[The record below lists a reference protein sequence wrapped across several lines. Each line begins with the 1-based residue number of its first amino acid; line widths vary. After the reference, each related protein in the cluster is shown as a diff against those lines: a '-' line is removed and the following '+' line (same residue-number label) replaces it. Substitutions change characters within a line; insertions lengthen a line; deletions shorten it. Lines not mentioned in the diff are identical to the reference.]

1 MFEEQGLIHFNEI
14 QLSEL
19 VIHVVL
25 LLVAFNKLVF
35 LSVGIILHLVIR
47 FSSSYQCLFKAQFL
61 FLFYLFFVHT

>member
-25 LLVAFNKLVF
+25 LLVAFYKLVF
-35 LSVGIILHLVIR
+35 LSVGIILHLVIH
-47 FSSSYQCLFKAQFL
+47 FSSSYQCLFKA
-61 FLFYLFFVHT
+61 